1 MLPFRYQVVVMSDF
15 VIWVPLVAVVSV
27 GAWFLFFRTP
37 TDSANP
43 EFLKALNLFTDR
55 VQAATLQLSADFTD
69 IEAAF
74 EALQNFAPNIS
85 EETARDIET
94 LGKLW
99 HETANQITEFG
110 DQSVQED
117 SHFKRPFGV
126 EGEVSNGRPIKLG
139 FLIAGLG

>member
-1 MLPFRYQVVVMSDF
+1 MSDF

-74 EALQNFAPNIS
+74 EALQNFASNIS

-94 LGKLW
+94 LGKL
-99 HETANQITEFG
+99 
-110 DQSVQED
+110 
-117 SHFKRPFGV
+117 
-126 EGEVSNGRPIKLG
+126 
-139 FLIAGLG
+139 